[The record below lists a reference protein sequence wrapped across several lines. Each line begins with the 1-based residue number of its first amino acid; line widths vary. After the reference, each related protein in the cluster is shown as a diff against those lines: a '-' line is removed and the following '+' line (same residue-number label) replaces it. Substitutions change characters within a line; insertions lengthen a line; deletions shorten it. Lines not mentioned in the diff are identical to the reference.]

1 MLCSSLPRSGGE
13 ADHPKDVGG
22 AANSRHCPSVSGF
35 AAATSPWLRH
45 REERKDD
52 DKMIKLYGTPPTRAL
67 RALWL
72 LNELDLPHEMIPVDL
87 GAGEQR
93 TPEFLALNPAAKLP
107 VLVDGDLVVS
117 ESAAIQLY
125 LADKYG
131 DRFPG
136 GGLIPDAPE
145 GRGLM
150 YHWLFFLMTEIEAP
164 LWRIAL
170 HSFLYAADEKS
181 DDEIALAK
189 RDGER
194 MVAVFEQHMQG
205 RDFVVGEQVTV
216 ADFNAAFT
224 LDWARE
230 EGLLGDAPALRA
242 YLDAMYARPKAPVR
256 IAEAMAAL
264 EASA

>member
-1 MLCSSLPRSGGE
+1 M
-13 ADHPKDVGG
+13 DM
-22 AANSRHCPSVSGF
+22 
-35 AAATSPWLRH
+35 
-45 REERKDD
+45 
-52 DKMIKLYGTPPTRAL
+52 MIKLYGTPPTRAL
-67 RALWL
+67 RAMWL
-72 LNELDLPHEMIPVDL
+72 LNELDLAHEVIAIDL
-87 GAGEQR
+87 GAGEQL

-107 VLVDGDLVVS
+107 VLVDGDMVVS

-136 GGLIPDAPE
+136 GGLIPDTAE
-145 GRGLM
+145 ERGRM

-170 HSFLYAADEKS
+170 HSFLYAEDEKS
-181 DDEIALAK
+181 EAEIALAK
-189 RDGER
+189 RDGRR
-194 MVAVFEQHMQG
+194 MIAVLEQHMQG
-205 RDFVVGEQVTV
+205 RSFIVGERVTV

-230 EGLLGDAPALRA
+230 EGLLDDAPALRS
-242 YLDAMYARPKAPVR
+242 YLDAMYARPAAPVT
-256 IAEAMAAL
+256 IAEGMAAL